1 MVGPDLTVRR
11 RRALLGGAAVAG
23 AAGAG
28 LFLTRSS
35 TDIAPADTTAGW
47 PAPRRGP
54 RNAAFNPDATPPRS
68 EPVVT
73 WSAPVGGVD
82 ALVVSG
88 GVAFVAESRGA
99 DPSTG
104 GVAALDVADGTV
116 VWDRSEPGA
125 TLCTAGDTL
134 YVGTT
139 DADDGGSPDVRAL
152 DAETGQQAWSIDPE
166 ASAEV
171 FHLLAGSDTVY
182 AGRLGSV
189 EGLRRDDGRLRWRR
203 RVGNGWTG
211 TAVREGE
218 LYVSGGGETARLEPN
233 TGLEALRPDA
243 LRSDAPGEQ
252 WATVSGPVFPFLPVL
267 TDETVLVGGLN
278 PEVPQRVVA
287 YDRATGEVR
296 WSTKPLGDRV
306 QRPVVRQRLGYSRTP
321 SFGGSDPTGGLVA
334 FDLASGEV
342 VWQRSLSSPT
352 VPPIAADDV
361 VVAGT
366 TDGVV
371 RGFDA
376 ADGTPLWSLA
386 VGDEVRTL
394 AAAGSTVFV
403 GTDNGPVLALA
414 E

>member
-1 MVGPDLTVRR
+1 M
-11 RRALLGGAAVAG
+11 
-23 AAGAG
+23 
-28 LFLTRSS
+28 
-35 TDIAPADTTAGW
+35 
-47 PAPRRGP
+47 
-54 RNAAFNPDATPPRS
+54 
-68 EPVVT
+68 T

-88 GVAFVAESRGA
+88 GVAFVAETRGA
-99 DPSTG
+99 QPSTA
-104 GVAALDVADGTV
+104 GVTALDAADGTV
-116 VWDRSEPGA
+116 VWDRPEPGA

-134 YVGTT
+134 YVGTR

-152 DAETGQQAWSIDPE
+152 DAETGQQAWSFDTE
-166 ASAEV
+166 ASTDV

-189 EGLRRDDGRLRWRR
+189 EGLRRDDGRLRWQR

-233 TGLEALRPDA
+233 TGLEAWRLDA

-252 WATVSGPVFPFLPVL
+252 WATVSGPDFPFLPVL

-278 PEVPQRVVA
+278 PEVPQPVVA

-296 WSTKPLGDRV
+296 WSTKPLGERV

-403 GTDNGPVLALA
+403 GTDNGPVVALA

>member
-1 MVGPDLTVRR
+1 MRDFESTISR

-28 LFLTRSS
+28 LFFSRSS
-35 TDIAPADTTAGW
+35 TDIAPAETMAGW

-54 RNAAFNPDATPPRS
+54 RNAGFNPDATPPRS
-68 EPVVT
+68 EPLVT

-99 DPSTG
+99 HPSTA

-116 VWDRSEPGA
+116 VWNRSEPGV

-152 DAETGQQAWSIDPE
+152 DAATGQQAWSIQTDPTT
-166 ASAEV
+166 EV
-171 FHLLAGSDTVY
+171 FHLLAGNDTVY
-182 AGRLGSV
+182 AGRSGYV
-189 EGLRRDDGRLRWRR
+189 QGLRRDDGSLRWQR
-203 RVGNGWTG
+203 RVGNRGWTG

-218 LYVSGGGETARLEPN
+218 LYVAGGGETARLEPN
-233 TGLEALRPDA
+233 TGLDA

-278 PEVPQRVVA
+278 PTDPQRVVA
-287 YDRATGEVR
+287 YDRGSGEVR
-296 WSTKPLGDRV
+296 WATEPLGERV

-321 SFGGSDPTGGLVA
+321 SFGGGDPTGGLVA

-342 VWQRSLSSPT
+342 VWQRSLSTPT

-394 AAAGSTVFV
+394 AAAGDTVFV
-403 GTDNGPVLALA
+403 GTADGPVVALA

>member
-1 MVGPDLTVRR
+1 M
-11 RRALLGGAAVAG
+11 
-23 AAGAG
+23 
-28 LFLTRSS
+28 
-35 TDIAPADTTAGW
+35 
-47 PAPRRGP
+47 
-54 RNAAFNPDATPPRS
+54 
-68 EPVVT
+68 T
-73 WSAPVGGVD
+73 WSTPVGGVD
-82 ALVVSG
+82 SLVVSD
-88 GVAFVAESRGA
+88 GVVFVAESRGA
-99 DPSTG
+99 QPSTG
-104 GVAALDVADGTV
+104 GVAALDAADGTV
-116 VWDRSEPGA
+116 VWDRPEPGA
-125 TLCTAGDTL
+125 TLCTAGERL

-152 DAETGQQAWSIDPE
+152 DAQTGQQAWSIDPE

-171 FHLLAGSDTVY
+171 FHLLASSDTVY

-189 EGLRRDDGRLRWRR
+189 EGLHRDDGRRRWRR

-211 TAVREGE
+211 TALREGE
-218 LYVSGGGETARLEPN
+218 LYVSGGSETARLEPN
-233 TGLEALRPDA
+233 TGLDALRPDA

-252 WATVSGPVFPFLPVL
+252 WATVSGPDFPFLPVL

-296 WSTKPLGDRV
+296 WSTKPLGERV

-342 VWQRSLSSPT
+342 VWQRSLASPT

-376 ADGTPLWSLA
+376 TDGTPLWRLA

-403 GTDNGPVLALA
+403 GTDNGSVLALA